1 MNIIQQKIKNLLPS
15 YFAMVMATGIISIAL
30 HLNGSI
36 TFSFVLFY
44 LNLIFV
50 TGLLGMFI
58 YRCLFYFTD
67 VYNDFRSYVKG
78 PGFFTIVAALCIV
91 GNQFILLNHNISTAK
106 LLLIVAGV
114 AWIFIGYG
122 FFFNITVTKDKKPL
136 NQAISGTWLLI
147 IVAIQA
153 LSSLISFL
161 TEGKDQPAYFLLFLA
176 LCLFL
181 LGCIFYLYIMSLII
195 YRISFFS
202 LNAQELGAP
211 YWINMGATAITT
223 LAGSMLILHT
233 QNFNFIIDL
242 LPFIKGF
249 TLFFWAAG
257 TWWIPLL
264 IILGMWR
271 HLIMKVPVP
280 SSAQGYDPSY
290 WGMVFPLGMYT
301 VSTFRLSEALEIPF
315 LQHIPEFFIYIA
327 IFAWLAVMT
336 GFLRNVYKT
345 LLTKNPL
352 AEITKKK

>member
-1 MNIIQQKIKNLLPS
+1 MNILQQKIKNLLPA
-15 YFAMVMATGIISIAL
+15 YFAIVMATGIISIAL
-30 HLNGSI
+30 HLTGSVLL
-36 TFSFVLFY
+36 SFVLFY
-44 LNLIFV
+44 LNIIFLA
-50 TGLLGMFI
+50 GLLSIFI
-58 YRCLFYFTD
+58 YRCIRFPKDVLTDFT
-67 VYNDFRSYVKG
+67 SYLKG

-91 GNQFILLNHNISTAK
+91 GNQCILLTGDISSARI
-106 LLLIVAGV
+106 LLIVAGI
-114 AWIFIGYG
+114 AWLFIGYG
-122 FFFNITVTKDKKPL
+122 FFFNITVTKNKKPL
-136 NQAISGTWLLI
+136 NQGINGTWLVI

-161 TEGKDQPAYFLLFLA
+161 TEGDDQPDYFLLFLA
-176 LCLFL
+176 LFLFL

-233 QNFNFIIDL
+233 QNFNFITDL

-264 IILGMWR
+264 IVLGMWR
-271 HLIMKVPVP
+271 HIIKKVPVP
-280 SSAQGYDPSY
+280 STAKGYDPTY
-290 WGMVFPLGMYT
+290 WGMVFPLGMYA

-315 LQHIPEFFIYIA
+315 LRYIPDYFIYIA
-327 IFAWLAVMT
+327 IFAWVAVMV
-336 GFLRNVYKT
+336 GFLHNLYTTFLYKKGT
-345 LLTKNPL
+345 AIPPL
-352 AEITKKK
+352 EK

>member
-1 MNIIQQKIKNLLPS
+1 MNILQQKIKNLLPA
-15 YFAMVMATGIISIAL
+15 YFAIVMATGIISIAL
-30 HLNGSI
+30 HLTGSVML
-36 TFSFVLFY
+36 SFVLFY
-44 LNLIFV
+44 INIVFLA
-50 TGLLGMFI
+50 GLLSIFI
-58 YRCLFYFTD
+58 YRCIRFPKDVFADFT
-67 VYNDFRSYVKG
+67 SYLKG

-91 GNQFILLNHNISTAK
+91 GNQCILLTGDISSARI
-106 LLLIVAGV
+106 LLIVAGI
-114 AWIFIGYG
+114 AWLFIGYG
-122 FFFNITVTKDKKPL
+122 FFFNITVTKNKKPL
-136 NQAISGTWLLI
+136 NQGINGTWLVI

-161 TEGKDQPAYFLLFLA
+161 TEGHDQPDYFLLFLA
-176 LCLFL
+176 LFLFL

-233 QNFNFIIDL
+233 QNFNFITDL

-264 IILGMWR
+264 IVLGMWR
-271 HLIMKVPVP
+271 HIIKKVPVP
-280 SSAQGYDPSY
+280 STAKGYDPSY
-290 WGMVFPLGMYT
+290 WGMVFPLGMYA

-315 LQHIPEFFIYIA
+315 LRHIPNYFIYIA
-327 IFAWLAVMT
+327 IFAWLAVMV
-336 GFLRNVYKT
+336 GFLHNLYTTFVYKKGT
-345 LLTKNPL
+345 AGPPL
-352 AEITKKK
+352 EK

>member
-1 MNIIQQKIKNLLPS
+1 MNILQQKIKNLLPA
-15 YFAMVMATGIISIAL
+15 YFAMIMATGIISIGL
-30 HLNGSI
+30 HLNGSQ
-36 TFSFVLFY
+36 TFALLLFY

-50 TGLLGMFI
+50 TGLTGLFI
-58 YRCLFYFTD
+58 YRCLYYFND
-67 VYNDFRSYVKG
+67 VLSDFRSYLKG
-78 PGFFTIVAALCIV
+78 PGFFTIVAALCIL
-91 GNQFILLNHNISTAK
+91 GNQFILLLNDIGTAQV
-106 LLLIVAGV
+106 LLIIAAV

-122 FFFNITVTKDKKPL
+122 FFFNITVTKNKKPL
-136 NQAISGTWLLI
+136 NQGISGTWLVI

-153 LSSLISFL
+153 LSGLISFL
-161 TEGKDQPAYFLLFLA
+161 TEGRDQPDYFFLFLA

-233 QNFNFIIDL
+233 QNFNFITDL

-264 IILGMWR
+264 VILGMWR

-280 SSAQGYDPSY
+280 TSPKGYDPTY
-290 WGMVFPLGMYT
+290 WGMVFPLGMYA

-315 LQHIPEFFIYIA
+315 LQYIPQYFIYVA
-327 IFAWLAVMT
+327 IFAWIAVMI
-336 GFLRNVYKT
+336 GFLRNLLKT
-345 LLTKNPL
+345 FLL
-352 AEITKKK
+352 KKSDNS